1 MSVTAEQLRGNL
13 LTMGFVKPLYK
24 QPLYTSV
31 MPKAVLT
38 YCPSW
43 KSFIFLPLHFEVKIL
58 HEEGNAFPYLKKD
71 L

>member
-1 MSVTAEQLRGNL
+1 MSVTAEQHRGNL

-43 KSFIFLPLHFEVKIL
+43 KSFIFLPLYFEVKIL